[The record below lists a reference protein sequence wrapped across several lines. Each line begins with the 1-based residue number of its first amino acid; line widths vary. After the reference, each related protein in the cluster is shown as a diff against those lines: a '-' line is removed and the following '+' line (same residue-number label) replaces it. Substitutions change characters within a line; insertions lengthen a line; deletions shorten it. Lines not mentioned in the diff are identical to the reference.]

1 MLLKCLPSGDNAQTR
16 VNPDIP
22 FFLCAPLVEDAIA
35 GYPLNHL
42 DTIMLENT
50 HTDTYTR
57 AHNFYPHYVQLSSCL
72 QVLFIRKAAGLGN
85 KPKKIINVS
94 INASKE
100 TCVANGFSETI
111 GSEGVTLHSIDVA

>member
-1 MLLKCLPSGDNAQTR
+1 MLRR

-35 GYPLNHL
+35 GYPFNHL

-50 HTDTYTR
+50 HTHTHTHAH

-85 KPKKIINVS
+85 KPEKIML
-94 INASKE
+94 A
-100 TCVANGFSETI
+100 
-111 GSEGVTLHSIDVA
+111 